1 MPLHVTAETRIFMI
15 ALPMAITV
23 TGDLRYAFVYLLVVM
38 ILPIVLDDATFGTLS
53 SIILYNNV
61 EILQAL
67 ASDPGFFQNL
77 FSKMRA
83 ADREGQDWANL
94 VEFVREL
101 CDHTNHLQVHQRHQF
116 FEKPHGL
123 APLALARHGLGEAG
137 MKYG

>member
-1 MPLHVTAETRIFMI
+1 MGLNAREHADAMQDYIRQGTERAL
-15 ALPMAITV
+15 ALPNR
-23 TGDLRYAFVYLLVVM
+23 G
-38 ILPIVLDDATFGTLS
+38 PIVLDDATFGTLS

-101 CDHTNHLQVHQRHQF
+101 CDHTKHLQVHQRHQLQSQF
-116 FEKPHGL
+116 TVGRYSIRL
-123 APLALARHGLGEAG
+123 TG
-137 MKYG
+137 